1 MSFTPIYEFE
11 LLDYGVSGWDAILST
26 DFERLD
32 NILDDIQGQI
42 NTISGSDVVALTDLA
57 DCPSTYDDG
66 KYLRSTSSGTEWA
79 TVSGGSGG
87 TTDHALLT
95 NLDYADSGHTGF
107 QPAGDYITETE
118 MTTISGNIVEQ
129 IPTDFYTT
137 AEVDTISGTLQTE
150 IDNLD
155 NEIDTVSGTL
165 QGDID
170 GKAALVHT
178 HTAASVYLHDEQT
191 LDAYINHSSAGK
203 ISGFTI
209 TSGTAA
215 STINIEAGTCYI
227 KETNTALGDI
237 HYFSVD
243 AVTGLAIVEDEVN
256 YIYVDYNSGSPIVSG
271 TITKT
276 DMDNR
281 TKVSLGRVFFS
292 DSEYHIINAG
302 MDVTETAKA
311 VQSRLNSTDGDIV
324 RASGLIISATGT
336 RNIAITAGVVYAGLT
351 RGTTSAQDTS
361 GADTFS
367 YFYRDGGTG
376 WTKVAAQTQ
385 IDNTHYDDGTGTLA
399 TLTSNRYGVHWV
411 YSDFDDS
418 HLLVVY
424 GRGDYTLAG
433 AQAAT
438 PPEDL
443 PLQASEFSFIAGR
456 IIIQKSATSF
466 YSIESAFTNEFNT
479 AGITD
484 HGNLSGLEDD
494 DHTQY
499 HNDTRGDAR
508 YYTQS
513 QITTYLADKYDKT
526 GGYITGN
533 VTIQGNLTVTGTE
546 FISHVEEVEVDDN
559 LLLINAN
566 ETGGGVTKGWAGI
579 EVDRGTENNYQ
590 FFFVEADDNFQVG
603 ISGSTQ
609 PVATRKDSADMDD
622 TFVPYWNAADYRF
635 QTDNSIAYTA
645 IATTTNLATVSGA
658 LNSKIEDKLT
668 DVVDDTSPELG
679 GDLSLNEHS
688 ITLNSSPSSDH
699 TANGDIASMTVDA
712 NSTGFGAALHMDTDG
727 HWIEAD
733 ADADTTM
740 PCAAI
745 ALETGTGTKKVL
757 LRGFIRDDT
766 WNWTIGGVIYVSTT
780 VGGLTQTAP
789 SGSGDQVQVVG
800 FAVSADVMYFS
811 PALVTAEVA

>member
-32 NILDDIQGQI
+32 NILDDIQEQVD
-42 NTISGSDVVALTDLA
+42 TISGSVITSLVELSDT
-57 DCPSTYDDG
+57 PSNYDNG
-66 KYLRSTSSGTEWA
+66 KFLRSTSSGTFWS
-79 TVSGGSGG
+79 TVSGASGAANLIELEDCPSSYEDGKFLKSTAVG
-87 TTDHALLT
+87 TEWADATSDHALLS
-95 NLDYADSGHTGF
+95 NLEYDNAGHTGF
-107 QPAGDYITETE
+107 A
-118 MTTISGNIVEQ
+118 S
-129 IPTDFYTT
+129 T
-137 AEVDTISGTLQTE
+137 AILT
-150 IDNLD
+150 
-155 NEIDTVSGTL
+155 TVSGEL
-165 QGDID
+165 QSDID

-361 GADTFS
+361 GTDTFS

-385 IDNTHYDDGTGTLA
+385 IDNTYYDDGTGTLA
-399 TLTSNRYGVHWV
+399 ALTSNRYGVHWV

-479 AGITD
+479 AGI
-484 HGNLSGLEDD
+484 L
-494 DHTQY
+494 QY
-499 HNDTRGDAR
+499 RER
-508 YYTQS
+508 
-513 QITTYLADKYDKT
+513 L
-526 GGYITGN
+526 
-533 VTIQGNLTVTGTE
+533 
-546 FISHVEEVEVDDN
+546 
-559 LLLINAN
+559 
-566 ETGGGVTKGWAGI
+566 
-579 EVDRGTENNYQ
+579 YQ
-590 FFFVEADDNFQVG
+590 
-603 ISGSTQ
+603 
-609 PVATRKDSADMDD
+609 
-622 TFVPYWNAADYRF
+622 
-635 QTDNSIAYTA
+635 
-645 IATTTNLATVSGA
+645 
-658 LNSKIEDKLT
+658 
-668 DVVDDTSPELG
+668 
-679 GDLSLNEHS
+679 
-688 ITLNSSPSSDH
+688 
-699 TANGDIASMTVDA
+699 
-712 NSTGFGAALHMDTDG
+712 
-727 HWIEAD
+727 
-733 ADADTTM
+733 
-740 PCAAI
+740 
-745 ALETGTGTKKVL
+745 
-757 LRGFIRDDT
+757 
-766 WNWTIGGVIYVSTT
+766 
-780 VGGLTQTAP
+780 
-789 SGSGDQVQVVG
+789 
-800 FAVSADVMYFS
+800 
-811 PALVTAEVA
+811 